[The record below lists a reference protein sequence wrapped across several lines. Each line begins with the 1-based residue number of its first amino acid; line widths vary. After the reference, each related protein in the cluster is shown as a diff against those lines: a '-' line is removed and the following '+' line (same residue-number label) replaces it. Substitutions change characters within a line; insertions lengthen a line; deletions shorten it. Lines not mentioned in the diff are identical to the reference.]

1 MIMHNDQN
9 FSAEQSLQV
18 IQSMIQKAKQDVA
31 GNSFY
36 LLLWGWLIFI
46 AAILHFVL
54 MKFTDFE
61 YPYIVWNLMWIGG
74 IASMIK
80 GIRESRK
87 ATVKTFVG
95 EAMKFFGISQMILYA
110 GLIFI
115 FGRYDLWHISFP
127 FYILMYAAAC
137 FFMGAL
143 LQFPLLKW
151 TGLLCI
157 PIIVVCI
164 YLSFQWQLLLL
175 ALAILISYII
185 PGHVLNAK
193 EKLQNK

>member
-1 MIMHNDQN
+1 MEDNQK
-9 FSAEQSLQV
+9 FSAEQSLRV
-18 IQSMIQKAKQDVA
+18 IQSMIEKAKHDVA
-31 GNSFY
+31 NNSFY
-36 LLLWGWLIFI
+36 LLLWGWLIFS

-54 MKFTDFE
+54 MKFTDFA
-61 YPYIVWNLMWIGG
+61 YPYIAWNLMWVGG

-80 GIRESRK
+80 GIKESRK

-95 EAMKFFGISQMILYA
+95 EAMKYFGISQMILYG

-115 FGRYDLWHISFP
+115 FGMNDLWHISLP

-157 PIIVVCI
+157 PIVVVGVYI
-164 YLSFQWQLLLL
+164 SFEWQLPLL
-175 ALAILISYII
+175 ALAIFISYII
-185 PGHVLNAK
+185 PGHVLSAR
-193 EKLQNK
+193 EKLQNQ